1 MLKSKI
7 ATAATDSELF
17 GKIANLQ
24 RDALSELYDRYADRL
39 FGLAYKILNHES
51 LAEDVL
57 QELFV
62 YLWENAQK
70 LDKKRGNVSAWLTV
84 LCRNRCIDKLRNLSS
99 TQRHTAAIDDAIF
112 LNMSNDESANLPD
125 ILSYKETQVKVK
137 LALQQLPA
145 EQLQPIMMAYFEGCS
160 QSEIA
165 SKTNQPL
172 GTVKTKVCLGMQNLR
187 TIFET
192 ELQP

>member
-17 GKIANLQ
+17 EKIANLQ
-24 RDALSELYDRYADRL
+24 RDALSELYDRYANRL

-165 SKTNQPL
+165 SKTNQSL